1 MPMIRA
7 GAPSVPR
14 LVLVTDRHA
23 TAGRDLVDVVC
34 AALDAGLPAVQ
45 LREKDLPGVAVFAL
59 AERMR
64 SETAARGALLFVNE
78 RVDVA
83 VAVGA
88 DGVQLGH
95 GAFGVADARRLLSPG
110 ALVGVSIH
118 AATEVARAADADFL
132 LFGAVYPTPG
142 KNAVGVAAL
151 RAAVAAAASL
161 PVLAIGGITAV
172 EVPELRAA
180 GAAGVAVIRTILAAR
195 DAAEVTRALLGAL
208 DRAPA

>member
-1 MPMIRA
+1 MIQV

-14 LVLVTDRHA
+14 LILVTDRHA
-23 TAGRDLVDVVC
+23 IAGRDLIDVVC
-34 AALDAGLPAVQ
+34 AALDTGLPAVQ

-59 AERMR
+59 AERLR

-118 AATEVARAADADFL
+118 AATEAAQAADADFL

-151 RAAVAAAASL
+151 RAAVAAAAPL